1 MLQVRSLRDLE
12 DREEA
17 LYRIK
22 TYYKFAIIRNPLERL
37 LSAYKNKLEHPFDI
51 KFRKKFPERLK
62 AYILNLYDRR
72 KLMNWVSAKSFST
85 DIHPTFVHFL
95 KFMSRFTLTSYNEHF
110 MPFLQLCYPC
120 SIDYDVLLN
129 FKTINYDVY
138 GVMEYLGIPATYYP
152 SVIAHENKPTSA
164 YMTEYFSQVPATVK
178 IPLFKKFDQEMAFYY
193 SMYPEEKDMHRKL

>member
-17 LYRIK
+17 LYKIK
-22 TYYKFAIIRNPLERL
+22 NYYKFAIIRNPLERL

-51 KFRKKFPERLK
+51 KFSGEFPERLK
-62 AYILNLYDRR
+62 ADILNLYD
-72 KLMNWVSAKSFST
+72 KQQFINWKSSAKNFT
-85 DIHPTFVHFL
+85 DIYPSFVHYL
-95 KFMSRFTLTSYNEHF
+95 KYMSQFTFTSYNEHF

-138 GVMEYLGIPATYYP
+138 GIMELLGIPTIYYP
-152 SVIAHENKPTSA
+152 SVIAHESKPTIT
-164 YMTEYFSQVPATVK
+164 YMAEYFSQVPEAVK
-178 IPLFKKFDQEMAFYY
+178 ALLFEKFAQEMAFYY
-193 SMYPEEKDMHRKL
+193 SIYPEEKDMHKKI